1 MIKNTVIFLF
11 VLSLIFMFTFYLKPS
26 VHIYNKSGNV
36 IYLYK
41 STGVKNVEPDIENA
55 ERSMRPIVIN
65 NNEHEK
71 INLSWQDLYLNNGQ
85 LYLGWK
91 VKSQKESFSNVNGGK
106 IFDIT
111 TDIGYCSY
119 SVYLGKEKE
128 TIEPLKG
135 ILCFKKIYE
144 SSEK

>member
-11 VLSLIFMFTFYLKPS
+11 VLSLIFMFTLYLKPS
-26 VHIYNKSGNV
+26 VHIYNKSGSV

-71 INLSWQDLYLNNGQ
+71 INLSWQDLYLNNSQ

-91 VKSQKESFSNVNGGK
+91 VKSQKESFSNLNGGK

-111 TDIGYCSY
+111 TDVGCCSY
-119 SVYLGKEKE
+119 SVCFGKEKE

-135 ILCFKKIYE
+135 ILCFKKIYV
-144 SSEK
+144 SPEK